1 MKSDIL
7 YLKQVAF
14 AARFLLSG
22 TAGRDGGCA
31 PFLANA

>member
-14 AARFLLSG
+14 AGHFLLTRRVGGDGSG
-22 TAGRDGGCA
+22 T

>member
-14 AARFLLSG
+14 AGRFLL
-22 TAGRDGGCA
+22 TGRVGGDGPDT

>member
-14 AARFLLSG
+14 ALRFRLVRKSGIDAAR
-22 TAGRDGGCA
+22 A
-31 PFLANA
+31 PFLAKA

>member
-14 AARFLLSG
+14 AVRFQPVG
-22 TAGRDGGCA
+22 NGRGNRDWA
-31 PFLANA
+31 AFLAKA

>member
-14 AARFLLSG
+14 AGRFALSRRAGGDGLG
-22 TAGRDGGCA
+22 T